1 MGTPTTWSSRPTTP
15 SRSSCCARR
24 TAGWSRW
31 TGQSSTGCC
40 RCWRRTTRRGEADE
54 APRGPGGPAGGL
66 RLRRQPR
73 LRLVHQP
80 DQPADVVQ
88 LAEDRVPY
96 QPGRELRPDLQRPG
110 GEGPDPQSRGV
121 PVLPALPG
129 QGGAAAGRRLHPGPE
144 HEHAPDHRR
153 AGPGEGG
160 AALRHADAGP
170 DAEANGA
177 ERDHRGPRHGGLVRR
192 RGRRHDVAVRPEQA
206 GPADRRGQ
214 AEGHAVQHVPAP
226 GAAGRAD
233 LEPGPGEHQRV
244 RHAPEDELPL
254 LLRGREQDHA
264 LRHDVRGAP
273 APAAA
278 VRTGPGLMAR
288 VVLLGHGISYSA
300 SPAMHTAAFRAAGL
314 DWTYELADVPPER
327 LPAAV
332 AALREPEAGGA
343 NVTIP
348 HKIAV
353 MPLLDEL
360 EGDAVAVGAVNTI
373 RRDGDRL
380 VGSNTDVTGV
390 RVALGAA
397 GVEPAG
403 AHVVVLGV
411 GGSARAAGVALRGA

>member
-1 MGTPTTWSSRPTTP
+1 
-15 SRSSCCARR
+15 
-24 TAGWSRW
+24 
-31 TGQSSTGCC
+31 
-40 RCWRRTTRRGEADE
+40 
-54 APRGPGGPAGGL
+54 
-66 RLRRQPR
+66 
-73 LRLVHQP
+73 
-80 DQPADVVQ
+80 
-88 LAEDRVPY
+88 
-96 QPGRELRPDLQRPG
+96 
-110 GEGPDPQSRGV
+110 
-121 PVLPALPG
+121 
-129 QGGAAAGRRLHPGPE
+129 
-144 HEHAPDHRR
+144 
-153 AGPGEGG
+153 
-160 AALRHADAGP
+160 
-170 DAEANGA
+170 
-177 ERDHRGPRHGGLVRR
+177 
-192 RGRRHDVAVRPEQA
+192 
-206 GPADRRGQ
+206 
-214 AEGHAVQHVPAP
+214 
-226 GAAGRAD
+226 
-233 LEPGPGEHQRV
+233 
-244 RHAPEDELPL
+244 
-254 LLRGREQDHA
+254 
-264 LRHDVRGAP
+264 
-273 APAAA
+273 
-278 VRTGPGLMAR
+278 MAR

-411 GGSARAAGVALRGA
+411 GGSARAAGIALRGADVTFVARRPDAGAGLPGRVVAWSDAWQPLVRHADVVLNATPLGRRGEMPLRPAYLPPRGAVIDLVYVEGGTPLVRRARQLGLRCVDGWGVLVAQGAASFQAWTSRTAPLDAMRGALPSGEAWLPS